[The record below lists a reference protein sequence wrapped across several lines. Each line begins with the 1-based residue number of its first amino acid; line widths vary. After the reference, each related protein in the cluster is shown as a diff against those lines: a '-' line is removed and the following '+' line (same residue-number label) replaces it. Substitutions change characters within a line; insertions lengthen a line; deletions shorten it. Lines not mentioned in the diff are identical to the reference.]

1 MTRCG
6 FSIKIPESRDF
17 RHPICQLNVSKCHSV
32 YLTSCSQ
39 HAHSSASWVP
49 VRAAHVHKQLTERYV
64 CHYKGEKKNK
74 NHNDK
79 LTVNLQNF
87 CILSVLA
94 LNWLELSCKRLS
106 GGKLCLC
113 FLSWTVQAADTRS
126 NSRQI
131 DRSAFF
137 SSWEINRGI
146 CSKVLSFFLF
156 FFFRTWDNVNWSVSK
171 SCQHTRLMFPCKV
184 AQNVIKKVDLQSGMT
199 FFFHKTLW
207 PLPWFL
213 KKLNH
218 VVLNMRSDKNK

>member
-1 MTRCG
+1 MLANATR
-6 FSIKIPESRDF
+6 FISLPVHNMLIHLPPESLLELHMYTNNLQKDM
-17 RHPICQLNVSKCHSV
+17 
-32 YLTSCSQ
+32 
-39 HAHSSASWVP
+39 SAIIKV
-49 VRAAHVHKQLTERYV
+49 K
-64 CHYKGEKKNK
+64 KKNK

-146 CSKVLSFFLF
+146 CSKVLFFFLF
-156 FFFRTWDNVNWSVSK
+156 FFLGHEIMWTDQCPRAVN
-171 SCQHTRLMFPCKV
+171 TP
-184 AQNVIKKVDLQSGMT
+184 G
-199 FFFHKTLW
+199 
-207 PLPWFL
+207 
-213 KKLNH
+213 
-218 VVLNMRSDKNK
+218 